1 NEDTNVHHGDM
12 RLLDLNVSSDNAAM
26 VFTKAIWYWSG
37 ISSMN
42 PFWEYIVPLPIQ
54 IGSMVEE

>member
-1 NEDTNVHHGDM
+1 NVHHGDM